1 MGDQALKSFFGWHCN
16 NLTPVF
22 VYLVRYAR
30 REVSAMKLLQAVL
43 VGVGVLV
50 CCTVLFAYQ
59 RTADFGFGDDSLQSN
74 EKAEFSWS
82 RLSYASASRSYGG
95 YGGFGGYGYGFG
107 RGSWSR
113 DYPKADRQ
121 FLIALKRLT
130 RIQGRSTE
138 QVVNL
143 DSDDIFNYPWIYA
156 VQVQTWTFTDE
167 QAKRLREYL
176 LKGGFL
182 MVDDFHGSV
191 DWENFMNGMRQVF
204 PDRAVE
210 DLENKDEIFHVL
222 YDLDDRFQVPGEQ
235 YIRTGR
241 TYEKD
246 GYVPKWRAIR
256 DDKGRIVVGI
266 CFNMHLGDAWEWADD
281 PDYPETFASM
291 AFREGLNYIV
301 YGMTH

>member
-1 MGDQALKSFFGWHCN
+1 
-16 NLTPVF
+16 
-22 VYLVRYAR
+22 
-30 REVSAMKLLQAVL
+30 MKLLQAVL
-43 VGVGVLV
+43 VGLGVLV
-50 CCTVLFAYQ
+50 CCTVLFAFQ
-59 RTADFGFGDDSLQSN
+59 RTAEFGFGDDSLQSN

-82 RLSYASASRSYGG
+82 RLSYASSSRGYG
-95 YGGFGGYGYGFG
+95 GGFGGYGYGFG

-143 DSDDIFNYPWIYA
+143 DSDDIYNYPWIYA
-156 VQVQTWTFTDE
+156 VQVQTWSFTDE
-167 QAKRLREYL
+167 EAKRLREYL

-256 DDKGRIVVGI
+256 DDKGRIIVAI

>member
-1 MGDQALKSFFGWHCN
+1 MKTIRTVTIAVVVLAGVSLVLAGAGR
-16 NLTPVF
+16 
-22 VYLVRYAR
+22 VYGFQRIADW
-30 REVSAMKLLQAVL
+30 
-43 VGVGVLV
+43 G
-50 CCTVLFAYQ
+50 YQ
-59 RTADFGFGDDSLQSN
+59 PEQSN
-74 EKAEFSWS
+74 DKAEFAWS
-82 RLSYASASRSYGG
+82 RLSYTSSIASYGG
-95 YGGFGGYGYGFG
+95 HGGGYGRG
-107 RGSWSR
+107 GSWSR

-130 RIQGRSTE
+130 RVQGRATE

-143 DSDDIFNYPWIYA
+143 SSDDIFNYPWVYA
-156 VQVQTWTFTDE
+156 VQVQKWSFTDD

-182 MVDDFHGSV
+182 MVDDFHGSA
-191 DWENFMNGMRQVF
+191 DWESFMNGMRQVF

-210 DLENKDEIFHVL
+210 DLTNKDEIFHVL

-235 YIRTGR
+235 YIRSGR

-256 DDKGRIVVGI
+256 DDKGRIMVGI
-266 CFNMHLGDAWEWADD
+266 CYNMHLGDAWEWADD
-281 PDYPETFASM
+281 PEYPETFASM
-291 AFREGLNYIV
+291 AFREGLNYVV